1 MLLTY
6 WTETQYMIYREV
18 SWLRLLLR
26 RKLEGIYPQICSI
39 ACNASATESAFQGQK
54 NIQLDND
61 SITRAFNCLAFVEG
75 FIRCI
80 PISPCLVII
89 SFTYFYLGW
98 GDQGVPGPSI
108 FGLMKPSVFLT
119 KSQSRFVSVVL
130 HSVLLPPHLTVSLY
144 ICRSRSNIQG
154 WVEALHMA

>member
-1 MLLTY
+1 MVSVPSMLLTY

-26 RKLEGIYPQICSI
+26 RKLEGIYPQKCSI

-61 SITRAFNCLAFVEG
+61 SITRAFNCLSFVEG

-89 SFTYFYLGW
+89 TFTYFYLGW
-98 GDQGVPGPSI
+98 HTE
-108 FGLMKPSVFLT
+108 KERT
-119 KSQSRFVSVVL
+119 KIAA
-130 HSVLLPPHLTVSLY
+130 LLLRNSFSGYLGQNFRPVAGHCGSWGYVHWILY
-144 ICRSRSNIQG
+144 RILSK
-154 WVEALHMA
+154 